1 MDYRSSLADDEHS
14 AGASPWGS
22 PPASPHGQPPAQ
34 YGSLASEA
42 NYGYDAAQDPSNGM
56 QHDDLTAN
64 AFAQPTTASGPTSA
78 TEDAPSQ
85 SYEESQQSGF
95 GGPPQ
100 QNHGIEAPGYGAG
113 NDAAQ
118 QQQQQQQQQYQ
129 QQQGQQGQAPEVGM
143 AAGQQGQ
150 QPQARKPAYPQ
161 YKLQAKITGLERT
174 GRKDPILRFDVHVQL
189 PPLSAITGY
198 QS

>member
-22 PPASPHGQPPAQ
+22 PPTSPHRNPPAQ

-42 NYGYDAAQDPSNGM
+42 TYGYDADADPNNGM

-64 AFAQPTTASGPTSA
+64 AFAQPNTASGPTPA
-78 TEDAPSQ
+78 PEYAPSQ

-95 GGPPQ
+95 GDSPPL
-100 QNHGIEAPGYGAG
+100 NHGSEAANFGAG

-118 QQQQQQQQQYQ
+118 QQQPSQH
-129 QQQGQQGQAPEVGM
+129 QGQAPDVGM
-143 AAGQQGQ
+143 SAGQQGQ
-150 QPQARKPAYPQ
+150 QPQARKPTYPQ

-174 GRKDPILRFDVHVQL
+174 GRKDPILRFDVHVQ
-189 PPLSAITGY
+189 PPSLSTFPGNP
-198 QS
+198 S

>member
-22 PPASPHGQPPAQ
+22 PPASPHHQPPAQ

-42 NYGYDAAQDPSNGM
+42 NYGYDTAQDPSNGM
-56 QHDDLTAN
+56 QHADLTAN
-64 AFAQPTTASGPTSA
+64 AFAQPTTASGPTPA

-85 SYEESQQSGF
+85 SHEESQQSSF

-100 QNHGIEAPGYGAG
+100 QNHSTEAPGFGAG
-113 NDAAQ
+113 NDAAHQQQQQHQYQ
-118 QQQQQQQQQYQ
+118 QQQQQQ
-129 QQQGQQGQAPEVGM
+129 GQAPEGGM

-161 YKLQAKITGLERT
+161 YKLQAKISGLERT

-189 PPLSAITGY
+189 PPLSAVPAY